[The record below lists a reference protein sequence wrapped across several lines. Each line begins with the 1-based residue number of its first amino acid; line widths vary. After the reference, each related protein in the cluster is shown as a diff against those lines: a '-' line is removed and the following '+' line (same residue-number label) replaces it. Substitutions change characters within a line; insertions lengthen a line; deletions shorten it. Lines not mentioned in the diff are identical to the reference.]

1 MVNVDPIFRYKF
13 KDESLIRL
21 ALTHRSSSG
30 SNNERLEFL
39 GDSILSVIVSEELM
53 KRFPSAREG
62 QLTKMRSAL
71 VNRKKLSQLALE
83 DDIKK
88 FIILGEGEK
97 KSGGWRRVSIL
108 ANVFEAI
115 IGAIFLD
122 SSYENCRTLVK
133 ERFEL
138 SFKELEDKP
147 LLKDPKT
154 RLQENSS
161 LGGLV
166 CPLIHWMPYMVKIM
180 LELLS
185 LVAGLNYFHPKLDKV
200 NQKKC
205 GATGS
210 RGRPL
215 SYKLNM
221 KCGFFAI
228 VGRPNV
234 GKSTLLNSM
243 IHEKVSI
250 ISRKPNTTRTSV
262 LGVHTAGQ
270 HQVVFIDTPGWQ
282 KSQFGLLIDI

>member
-154 RLQENSS
+154 RLQEKLQSRG
-161 LGGLV
+161 LGL
-166 CPLIHWMPYMVKIM
+166 PTIHWMPYMVKIM
-180 LELLS
+180 PELLS

-200 NQKKC
+200 NQKN
-205 GATGS
+205 AEQ
-210 RGRPL
+210 R
-215 SYKLNM
+215 
-221 KCGFFAI
+221 AA
-228 VGRPNV
+228 
-234 GKSTLLNSM
+234 
-243 IHEKVSI
+243 EA
-250 ISRKPNTTRTSV
+250 V
-262 LGVHTAGQ
+262 LC
-270 HQVVFIDTPGWQ
+270 
-282 KSQFGLLIDI
+282 LIN

>member
-1 MVNVDPIFRYKF
+1 
-13 KDESLIRL
+13 
-21 ALTHRSSSG
+21 
-30 SNNERLEFL
+30 
-39 GDSILSVIVSEELM
+39 
-53 KRFPSAREG
+53 
-62 QLTKMRSAL
+62 MRSAL

-133 ERFEL
+133 ERFES

-166 CPLIHWMPYMVKIM
+166 CPLIRWMPYMVKIM

-200 NQKKC
+200 NQKKN
-205 GATGS
+205 AEQ
-210 RGRPL
+210 R
-215 SYKLNM
+215 
-221 KCGFFAI
+221 AA
-228 VGRPNV
+228 
-234 GKSTLLNSM
+234 
-243 IHEKVSI
+243 EA
-250 ISRKPNTTRTSV
+250 V
-262 LGVHTAGQ
+262 LC
-270 HQVVFIDTPGWQ
+270 
-282 KSQFGLLIDI
+282 LIN